1 MEGSTLYKLTVLMI
15 SLLLF
20 VCFSG
25 CNTMGARGVR
35 VADNFGRAYEMNVFT
50 QTVNPDAGR
59 EASPVDALDGK
70 AVEHI
75 YKNYQKTFTK
85 SQTPSTV
92 INMNIGK

>member
-1 MEGSTLYKLTVLMI
+1 MYKLMALMI
-15 SLLLF
+15 SLLIF

-25 CNTMGARGVR
+25 CNTMGARGVY
-35 VADNFGRAYEMNVFT
+35 VAENWGRAYEMNSFT

-59 EASPVDALDGK
+59 EALPVDALDGK
-70 AVEHI
+70 AADDL

-92 INMNIGK
+92 INMNIGN